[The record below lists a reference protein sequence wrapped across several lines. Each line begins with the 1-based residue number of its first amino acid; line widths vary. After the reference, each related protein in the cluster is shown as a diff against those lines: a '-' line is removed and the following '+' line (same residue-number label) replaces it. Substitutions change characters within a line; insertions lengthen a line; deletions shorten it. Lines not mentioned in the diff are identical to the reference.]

1 MQFKHCLSF
10 LLLVKISI
18 LLINNQTNAIQ
29 VRVSNLTIGQEVKN
43 VSISSNLEDIY
54 RIVYNSSNTTLN
66 VFAST
71 DATVDLPLL
80 IVIRQEKG
88 LLSLQLPNKE
98 TGRTVQ
104 NVSRT
109 LCPAYVSRDSHG
121 LSTLYIDMYT
131 SSSINITYS
140 LKVSYFSSFILT
152 ENKKITQTVSPFAP
166 VFFKY
171 DIQSESSLV
180 KFTSP
185 DRICTTVSVQRM
197 MCPVFDLKH
206 TVDFAGQYQTM
217 TSLAA
222 ISVDN
227 SNFVYKSMYVVVSVH
242 PTDREC
248 CDTRNC
254 SEASGHRI
262 KNITIELQPGYDH
275 SNVNLS
281 YAITLSV
288 FLAIYVVI
296 CPFLCFVEPYS
307 EKNLKTLIDEYKL
320 NETTFTTSSAVTP
333 TSTSRIYDFSEPS
346 LQIKIERSNDFK
358 KVSKTNVK
366 SNEKLLAI
374 QSINNPIVHH
384 YVNQYKKNPNFI
396 KKQTSRIENQISVSS
411 DPTSATPQN
420 PTNSEYLQDDNTI
433 NEDNSFSSSEYDKVE
448 DAEAYKE
455 VVRNKPNLKV
465 HDLARKQPK
474 LLDRKIMNYPRLII
488 AIATFYVLPVFQLV
502 LLHQTQLTKS
512 GNEDSCFFNFL
523 CMIKSGPFAAFNNIF
538 SNVGYILLGIMF
550 IIVVKKRSYSYTYM
564 RKKYPYIMSTHGVP
578 QHFGLFY
585 TMGIGLVMEGILSA
599 AYHVCPSFN
608 NFQFDTSFMY
618 ITGVISTIKL
628 YQCRHPDIH
637 PSSQKVFLF
646 LALCILLN
654 VIGVFYGKI
663 NTWFVISYTIGHVV
677 VFFILSIIIYYMKQ
691 PKLGMS
697 TFKIMA
703 QKFKQEKNLTQPVH
717 IDRLVMLIIANVFNV
732 GAAIYANLVPMQ
744 FSSYLLIVLLGNFN
758 IYFFMYLLNKIINR
772 EQFHFIT
779 VINLIVTT
787 IAWIAAM
794 YFYNIEIKQWEK
806 KPAESRESNKSCI
819 LLNVYDHHD
828 AWHFLSALS
837 MFMTFVVILTL
848 DDGII
853 SKKRNEISMVSLEN
867 TRNAKGGFTFE
878 QIINSNEDYTDQP
891 QVSFVSSNDNIP
903 LTSEAEPNFK
913 QIKTTFVI
921 IAHIFMCILFLIS
934 AYVIPLIF
942 EKKSDIFSKFQPID
956 IVLFIHAFYWVVF
969 YIFDRVYQ
977 FHHMKSRRNGYLEF
991 YRSTRLIRSL
1001 PLITISAG
1009 NAMIIVLLRV
1019 FDKYCSNSCT
1029 SANLTPLSFIQIF
1042 TSVEFGMVLLILF
1055 KYLYMTI
1062 RFNRSKKM
1070 PDINQELERP
1080 VFSASQ
1086 IHDLGYKD
1094 SSYLS
1099 TILENQADMIRYL
1112 QEKND
1117 TLTHKLYQQS
1127 QKSNLANI
1135 N

>member
-1 MQFKHCLSF
+1 
-10 LLLVKISI
+10 
-18 LLINNQTNAIQ
+18 
-29 VRVSNLTIGQEVKN
+29 
-43 VSISSNLEDIY
+43 
-54 RIVYNSSNTTLN
+54 IVYNSSNTTLN

-88 LLSLQLPNKE
+88 LVSLQLPNKE

-104 NVSRT
+104 NVSRI
-109 LCPAYVSRDSHG
+109 LCPAYVSRDSLG
-121 LSTLYIDMYT
+121 LSTLYIDLYT
-131 SSSINITYS
+131 SSVANISYS

-152 ENKKITQTVSPFAP
+152 ENKKITTVVSPFAP

-171 DIQSESSLV
+171 DMRTESSLV
-180 KFTSP
+180 KFTSN

-206 TVDFAGQYQTM
+206 TIDFAGQYQTM

-227 SNFVYKSMYVVVSVH
+227 PNLIYKSMYVVVSVH

-248 CDTRNC
+248 CGSPNC
-254 SEASGHRI
+254 TGASGHRI
-262 KNITIELQPGYDH
+262 KNVTIELKPGYNNM
-275 SNVNLS
+275 NVNLS

-296 CPFLCFVEPYS
+296 CPFLCFVEPYC
-307 EKNLKTLIDEYKL
+307 EKNLKNLIDEYKL
-320 NETTFTTSSAVTP
+320 NQTTFTVSSAVTP
-333 TSTSRIYDFSEPS
+333 TSNNRIYDFPD
-346 LQIKIERSNDFK
+346 QILHVKIEKLTEVK
-358 KVSKTNVK
+358 KVSKANLK

-374 QSINNPIVHH
+374 QAVQNNKSQ
-384 YVNQYKKNPNFI
+384 NFKKNPNII
-396 KKQTSRIENQISVSS
+396 KKQSNQIENQNSV
-411 DPTSATPQN
+411 
-420 PTNSEYLQDDNTI
+420 NSETSPSTQNGIDSDYLHHDNLNRTSNNLTYAPAI
-433 NEDNSFSSSEYDKVE
+433 NLENNVLVNEDNSFSSSEYDKVE
-448 DAEAYKE
+448 DAEAYKQG
-455 VVRNKPNLKV
+455 VRNKPNLKV

-488 AIATFYVLPVFQLV
+488 AIATFYVLPVVQLV

-523 CMIKSGPFAAFNNIF
+523 CMVKSGPFAAFNNIF

-564 RKKYPYIMSTHGVP
+564 RKKYPIIMSTHGVP

-618 ITGVISTIKL
+618 ITGVVSTIKL

-654 VIGVFYGKI
+654 VVGVFYGKV
-663 NTWFVISYTIGHVV
+663 NAWFVIGYTIGHVGF
-677 VFFILSIIIYYMKQ
+677 FFILSIVIYYMKQ

-697 TFKIMA
+697 TFKTMA
-703 QKFKQEKNLTQPVH
+703 QKFKQDKNLSQPVH
-717 IDRLVMLIIANVFNV
+717 IDRLIMLIIANIFNV
-732 GAAIYANLVPMQ
+732 GVAIYANLVPMQ
-744 FSSYLLIVLLGNFN
+744 FSAYLILVLLGNFN
-758 IYFFMYLLNKIINR
+758 IYFLMYLINKVIKR
-772 EQFHFIT
+772 EQFHVIT
-779 VINLIVTT
+779 VLNLIIAT

-806 KPAESRESNKSCI
+806 KPAESRESNKACI

-853 SKKRNEISMVSLEN
+853 SKKRNEIS
-867 TRNAKGGFTFE
+867 
-878 QIINSNEDYTDQP
+878 
-891 QVSFVSSNDNIP
+891 
-903 LTSEAEPNFK
+903 
-913 QIKTTFVI
+913 
-921 IAHIFMCILFLIS
+921 
-934 AYVIPLIF
+934 
-942 EKKSDIFSKFQPID
+942 
-956 IVLFIHAFYWVVF
+956 VF
-969 YIFDRVYQ
+969 
-977 FHHMKSRRNGYLEF
+977 
-991 YRSTRLIRSL
+991 
-1001 PLITISAG
+1001 
-1009 NAMIIVLLRV
+1009 
-1019 FDKYCSNSCT
+1019 
-1029 SANLTPLSFIQIF
+1029 
-1042 TSVEFGMVLLILF
+1042 
-1055 KYLYMTI
+1055 
-1062 RFNRSKKM
+1062 
-1070 PDINQELERP
+1070 
-1080 VFSASQ
+1080 
-1086 IHDLGYKD
+1086 
-1094 SSYLS
+1094 
-1099 TILENQADMIRYL
+1099 
-1112 QEKND
+1112 
-1117 TLTHKLYQQS
+1117 
-1127 QKSNLANI
+1127 
-1135 N
+1135 